1 MHLLVFD
8 FLFLK
13 GHFKV
18 SCNAQQP
25 AKALKVG
32 SDIGT
37 KSKVVQW
44 KYGINTC
51 AYFMLKKF
59 AKAYEKDNRMKMF
72 FNSTNKLMHMNLSE
86 SNKKL
91 MT

>member
-1 MHLLVFD
+1 
-8 FLFLK
+8 
-13 GHFKV
+13 
-18 SCNAQQP
+18 
-25 AKALKVG
+25 
-32 SDIGT
+32 
-37 KSKVVQW
+37 
-44 KYGINTC
+44 
-51 AYFMLKKF
+51 MLKKF